1 MAALNT
7 NDYAYLI
14 PPTAQFKDEDGLP
27 YSSGFVEFYKHGTSE
42 KYITYADWAGS
53 LNPFRI
59 RLNSQGRAIAIIPKG
74 VLLDMYV
81 YNYLG
86 NLAYTRLNVTN
97 GSGDGSGGDNLRFT
111 SSDGSIDITREN
123 DTVDLTVHQDEN
135 TYGTIVALTT
145 DHNGAIVFTNV
156 IDGNIDVNNAGRLI
170 VEKDKL
176 YHLSLSMKFSTSAL
190 NVNYA
195 SCVVRDSEG
204 GAHDFVLDESI
215 TENYV
220 EVSWDMIPESNQ
232 LQLALQVP
240 SYMPLEKATLYI
252 HRVNPLAGGGSGGGG
267 VGEQSDWTEDDP
279 ESPAYIKHKPDLS
292 LYALK
297 SEIPDVPDIPT
308 PTAANEGDILTVD
321 DEGNPQW
328 APPQTYSQRQ
338 ADWDQSDSS
347 AVDYIKN
354 KPTIP
359 AAQVNSDWNAVSGV
373 AQILNKPD
381 LSVYAL
387 KSEIPTVPSIG
398 YTEL

>member
-14 PPTAQFKDEDGLP
+14 PPTAQFKDENGLP

-59 RLNSQGRAIAIIPKG
+59 RLNSQGRTIAIIPKG

-111 SSDGSIDITREN
+111 SSDGSIVITREN
-123 DTVDLTVHQDEN
+123 DTVDFTVHQDEN

-145 DHNGAIVFTNV
+145 DQNGAIVFTNV
-156 IDGNIDVNNAGRLI
+156 LDGNIDVNNAGRLI

-176 YHLSLSMKFSTSAL
+176 YHLSLAMKFATSVL

-232 LQLALQVP
+232 LQLALQAP
-240 SYMPLEKATLYI
+240 SYMPLEKAMLYI
-252 HRVNPLAGGGSGGGG
+252 HRVNPLAGGGSGSGG
-267 VGEQSDWTEDDP
+267 GEQSDWTEADP
-279 ESPAYIKHKPDLS
+279 DSPAYIKHKPDLS

-308 PTAANEGDILTVD
+308 PTTQQSGNILSVD
-321 DEGNPQW
+321 DQGNPVW
-328 APPQTYSQRQ
+328 TEPQSYSQQQ
-338 ADWDQSDSS
+338 ADWSQTDTT

-359 AAQVNSDWNAVSGV
+359 AAQVNSDWDANSGV

-387 KSEIPTVPSIG
+387 KSEIPTVPTIG